1 MKITK
6 PIGLVNAFR
15 VDIAMGI
22 SRFQPCTE
30 ERNLGTFCLL
40 KRKRKKE
47 EEKRWSSKGG
57 VFFCS
62 VRTLRYEITFNEN
75 DTNVLIFLDT
85 TNDKRFKK
93 NVSSKAIDPVPL
105 CTYFSLYRA
114 RD

>member
-1 MKITK
+1 MHRGGESWNVLSFEKEK
-6 PIGLVNAFR
+6 KKRRGEKV
-15 VDIAMGI
+15 
-22 SRFQPCTE
+22 E
-30 ERNLGTFCLL
+30 L
-40 KRKRKKE
+40 KG
-47 EEKRWSSKGG
+47 WS
-57 VFFCS
+57 FFFAACA
-62 VRTLRYEITFNEN
+62 LCEITFNEN